1 MTYLT
6 FYRGESVATDPTFE
20 LEREFG
26 RRSEGEREVLLRL
39 FSEVG
44 WLLLEGSP
52 EKVLRLERRLRE
64 ELGEERLP
72 EDPTHADE
80 RLLRELEAENLLR
93 VYAGYRE
100 IENRSVPGEE
110 LRRRLG
116 VSRQRLE
123 QLRHRRRLLGI
134 RLPFRK
140 SYYYP
145 VWQFDEEGRPLASL
159 PRVLEAAEE
168 AGMAA
173 EDLDAFM
180 TNAAV
185 GEGNA
190 PHELLKAGEEELVL
204 SWIGAA
210 LAHGT

>member
-1 MTYLT
+1 LTYLT
-6 FYRGESVATDPTFE
+6 FYPGDGVATNPTFGLDRE
-20 LEREFG
+20 LG
-26 RRSEGEREVLLRL
+26 RRPEGEREVLLRL

-44 WLLLEGSP
+44 RLLLEGSP
-52 EKVLRLERRLRE
+52 EQVLRLERRLRE
-64 ELGEERLP
+64 DLGEERLP
-72 EDPTHADE
+72 EDPVHADE

-100 IENRSVPGEE
+100 IELRSVPGEE

-123 QLRHRRRLLGI
+123 QLRAQRRLLGM

-145 VWQFDEEGRPLASL
+145 VWQFDEEGEPLASM
-159 PRVLEAAEE
+159 PRLLKAAEE
-168 AGMAA
+168 AGMDA

-185 GEGNA
+185 GDGRA
-190 PHELLKAGEEELVL
+190 PHELLKAGEEEPVL

>member
-1 MTYLT
+1 LT
-6 FYRGESVATDPTFE
+6 PCRGEGVTTNPTFG
-20 LEREFG
+20 LERELG
-26 RRSEGEREVLLRL
+26 RRPEGEREVLVRL

-44 WLLLEGSP
+44 RLLLEGSP
-52 EKVLRLERRLRE
+52 EQVLRLERRLRE

-72 EDPTHADE
+72 EDPAHADE

-100 IENRSVPGEE
+100 IERRSVPGEE

-123 QLRHRRRLLGI
+123 QLRAKRRLLGM

-145 VWQFDEEGRPLASL
+145 VWQFDEEGGPLASM
-159 PRVLEAAEE
+159 PRLLKAAEE
-168 AGMAA
+168 AGMDA

-185 GEGNA
+185 GDGKA
-190 PHELLKAGEEELVL
+190 PHELLKTDEEEMVL
-204 SWIGAA
+204 SWIGTA
-210 LAHGT
+210 LAHGA

>member
-1 MTYLT
+1 MN
-6 FYRGESVATDPTFE
+6 PTFGLGRE
-20 LEREFG
+20 LER
-26 RRSEGEREVLLRL
+26 RPEGEREVLVRV

-44 WLLLEGSP
+44 RLLLEGSP
-52 EKVLRLERRLRE
+52 EKVLRLERSLRE

-72 EDPTHADE
+72 EDPANADE
-80 RLLRELEAENLLR
+80 RLLRELEAENLLK
-93 VYAGYRE
+93 VYASYRE
-100 IENRSVPGEE
+100 IERRSVTGED
-110 LRRRLG
+110 LRQRLG

-123 QLRHRRRLLGI
+123 QLRAQRRLLGM

-145 VWQFDEEGRPLASL
+145 VWQFDEAGRPLASM
-159 PRVLEAAEE
+159 PRLLKAAEE
-168 AGMAA
+168 VGMDA
-173 EDLDAFM
+173 EDLDAFV

-185 GEGNA
+185 GNGKA